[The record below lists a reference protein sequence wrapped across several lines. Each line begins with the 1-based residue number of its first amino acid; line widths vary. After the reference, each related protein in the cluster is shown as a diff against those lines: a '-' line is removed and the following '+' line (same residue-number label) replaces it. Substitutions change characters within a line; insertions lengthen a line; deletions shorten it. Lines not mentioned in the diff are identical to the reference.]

1 MASLLEKLE
10 AIETKYKELES
21 LIADPSVIADI
32 DRWQHYN
39 KEHAALLPIVEK
51 ILEYRKVTQDIED
64 DKSLLSDQP
73 DDELRHLIE
82 DELAELKERNA
93 ALEKELPILLL
104 PKDPNDEKNVI
115 MEIRGGV
122 GGDEA
127 ALFAG
132 DLFRMY
138 SR

>member
-51 ILEYRKVTQDIED
+51 IREYRKVTQDIED

-104 PKDPNDEKNVI
+104 PKDPNDEKNVM

-122 GGDEA
+122 GGD
-127 ALFAG
+127 
-132 DLFRMY
+132 
-138 SR
+138 

>member
-51 ILEYRKVTQDIED
+51 IREYRKVTQEIEN
-64 DKSLLSDQP
+64 DK
-73 DDELRHLIE
+73 
-82 DELAELKERNA
+82 
-93 ALEKELPILLL
+93 
-104 PKDPNDEKNVI
+104 
-115 MEIRGGV
+115 
-122 GGDEA
+122 
-127 ALFAG
+127 
-132 DLFRMY
+132 
-138 SR
+138 

>member
-32 DRWQHYN
+32 DRWQHDN
-39 KEHAALLPIVEK
+39 KEHAALLPIVAK
-51 ILEYRKVTQDIED
+51 IREYREVTQEIED

-82 DELAELKERNA
+82 DELAELK
-93 ALEKELPILLL
+93 
-104 PKDPNDEKNVI
+104 
-115 MEIRGGV
+115 
-122 GGDEA
+122 
-127 ALFAG
+127 
-132 DLFRMY
+132 
-138 SR
+138 